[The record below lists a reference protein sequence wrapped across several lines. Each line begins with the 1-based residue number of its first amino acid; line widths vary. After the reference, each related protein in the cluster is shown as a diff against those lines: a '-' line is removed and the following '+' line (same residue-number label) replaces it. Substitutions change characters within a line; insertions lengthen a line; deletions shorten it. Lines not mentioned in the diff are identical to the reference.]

1 MEDAGAAAGMGTGC
15 TRVLERVCASVGLLT
30 EAPSRFEPALDVAR
44 GGVLWAVPALLANG
58 LLRHPS
64 GGFRLPAGF
73 YSLIQVFVLLGFMAL
88 ARIRTVEALRYGA
101 PGEWGMLLGL
111 DRIPEVRT
119 LREKIKFLAQPDAV
133 GQWSGL
139 LSREWM
145 EGQPDA
151 AGVLYVDGH
160 VRAYHGSQ
168 TALPRRYVSRERLC
182 LRGTTDYWV
191 NDQEGRPFFVV
202 STPFTDGLLAQLRDV
217 IVPRLLSEVPHQP
230 SDAALKAD
238 PYLARFTLIFDRE
251 GYSPAFFSQMWEQR
265 IACQTYHK
273 YPEAPWA
280 LQEFAP
286 CSLALPSGETLCL
299 MLAER
304 GTRLSNGLWL
314 REIRK
319 LTDTGHQVALL
330 STDYRCETAL
340 AAVHMFARW
349 SQENFIKYMMQQF
362 GIDRLVEYET
372 VAADETKMVVNPTYR
387 ALEGRIKRTAALLGR
402 TRAKFSQYVLEI
414 APDSL
419 TQMATPMSETPQ
431 AKLVEAIELLQHDLD
446 ELKAQRKQTS
456 KHIQFSQLPE
466 PDRFRALA
474 PTRKQFLDTIK
485 MIAYRAET
493 AMAEILREHV
503 AHPDETRV
511 LLRELF
517 TTDADLFPNEAE
529 GTLTVQLHH
538 LANPASDRAI
548 RALAQQLNDS
558 ETPYPGTNL
567 RLVFKLVSD
576 HNP

>member
-1 MEDAGAAAGMGTGC
+1 VEDAGAAAGIGTGC
-15 TRVLERVCASVGLLT
+15 TRVVERVCASVGLLS
-30 EAPSRFEPALDVAR
+30 EAASRFEPALDVAR

-58 LLRHPS
+58 LLRHPAE
-64 GGFRLPAGF
+64 GFRLPAGF

-119 LREKIKFLAQPDAV
+119 LREKIKVLAQPDAV
-133 GQWSGL
+133 GQWSDL

-145 EGQPDA
+145 EGDPDA

-160 VRAYHGSQ
+160 VRLYHGSQ

-191 NDQEGRPFFVV
+191 NDQQGRPFFVV
-202 STPFTDGLLAQLRDV
+202 TTPFTDGLLAQLRDV
-217 IVPRLLSEVPHQP
+217 IVPRLLAEVPHQP

-238 PYLARFTLIFDRE
+238 PHLARFTLIFDRE

-273 YPEAPWA
+273 YPKGPWA
-280 LQEFAP
+280 LHEFAP
-286 CSLALPSGETLCL
+286 CSLTLPSGETVCL
-299 MLAER
+299 TLAER
-304 GTRLSNGLWL
+304 GTRLSNGLWV

-319 LTDTGHQVALL
+319 LTDSGHQVALL
-330 STDYRCETAL
+330 STDYRTKPAL

-349 SQENFIKYMMQQF
+349 SQENFIKYMMQHF
-362 GIDRLVEYET
+362 GIDKLVEYET
-372 VAADETKMVVNPTYR
+372 VSADETKMVVNPTYR
-387 ALEGRIKRTAALLGR
+387 GLEGQIKKTAALLGR
-402 TRAKFSQYVLEI
+402 TRAKFSQRVLEI
-414 APDSL
+414 APAPPAQ
-419 TQMATPMSETPQ
+419 TATPMPETPQ
-431 AKLVEAIELLQHDLD
+431 AKLAEAIELLQHDLE
-446 ELKAQRKQTS
+446 ELKTQRKNTP
-456 KHIQFSQLPE
+456 KHIRFSELPQS
-466 PDRFRALA
+466 DQFRALA

-493 AMAEILREHV
+493 AMADILCEHL
-503 AHPDETRV
+503 AHPDETRT

-517 TTDADLFPNEAE
+517 TTDADLLPNEDE

-548 RALAQQLNDS
+548 RALAQQLNDC
-558 ETPYPGTNL
+558 ETLYPGTNL
-567 RLVFKLVSD
+567 QLIFKLVSD